1 MYFQSITT
9 SNFANYQV
17 SKEVSDAIDYAK
29 KKNNHFFSSKQNL
42 IASLKYLSHL
52 LPYDL
57 INIWLLEK
65 YQSKGLVHDDFEG
78 WKKRGYYVKKGQK
91 VSYIVM
97 LKNVSFLIDK
107 ENNDVSLVEFKR
119 ANSDQIKKYQ
129 NGELFL
135 LKKKMYTLVP
145 VFDENQLNKPFEN
158 KTKNV
163 NFDTFKKIIIQIAK
177 ELNCYAEF
185 DFSDNQK
192 FKQQFYNVL
201 KLVFDLNNS
210 NKSIASYNLNLEM
223 IAYLLLEH
231 FNLNDVNDWSYD
243 FEFLQWYD
251 KNLDETEKEK
261 LIITV
266 HNIALFFAQKIKKTL
281 A

>member
-91 VSYIVM
+91 ASYIVM

-266 HNIALFFAQKIKKTL
+266 HNIALFFA
-281 A
+281 